1 MTKRKGECVCEECNT
16 KYTLRRMH
24 VQLSALGES
33 ERERERDKA
42 KQHQQMNRTEHIAS
56 IKAQYTVGQSHLRAT
71 EALEIPKYR

>member
-33 ERERERDKA
+33 GRERERDKA
-42 KQHQQMNRTEHIAS
+42 KKRQQMNRKRERIVSKKT
-56 IKAQYTVGQSHLRAT
+56 
-71 EALEIPKYR
+71 